1 MSVTDSLL
9 RPNEILTGG
18 RVKGGIVRAHLQW
31 VRDYHGAAAV
41 ERLVAALPA
50 DARAEVDGVIATSWC
65 EFATV
70 VRLDRTIE
78 AMFGR
83 GRPLFLRELG
93 RYSADLN
100 LSGAYR
106 MFRSADLHEFFRR
119 SVLLHRQFQDF
130 GTVSYE
136 PAGDTAGSMIHSNYP
151 CFSPVYCHSA
161 IGYYEQAIVVH
172 GAKANLVIES
182 SCQCAGDASCTFEL
196 EWE

>member
-1 MSVTDSLL
+1 MTAITNPTREALA
-9 RPNEILTGG
+9 GG
-18 RVKGGIVRAHLQW
+18 RVKGAMVRAHLQF
-31 VRDYHGAAAV
+31 VRDRIGEAAL
-41 ERLVAALPA
+41 ERTLASIPETVAA
-50 DARAEVDGVIATSWC
+50 EVNGILVSSWC
-65 EFATV
+65 KFESLV
-70 VRLDRTIE
+70 VLDRTI
-78 AMFGR
+78 ARVSGR
-83 GRPLFLRELG
+83 EPHVVMRELG